1 MAVKCNFRASHKKII
16 RDLVPL
22 RISDSATSQRLK
34 MQSDISLNAVANV
47 ADHSGVL
54 KQQNLDMLA
63 QQVEGSK
70 RVVIILSEPE
80 K

>member
-1 MAVKCNFRASHKKII
+1 MAEKCNFRASHKKII
-16 RDLVPL
+16 EDLFPL
-22 RISDSATSQRLK
+22 RISDSAMCQRLR

-47 ADHSGVL
+47 ADHSGVS

-63 QQVEGSK
+63 QHMEKSK